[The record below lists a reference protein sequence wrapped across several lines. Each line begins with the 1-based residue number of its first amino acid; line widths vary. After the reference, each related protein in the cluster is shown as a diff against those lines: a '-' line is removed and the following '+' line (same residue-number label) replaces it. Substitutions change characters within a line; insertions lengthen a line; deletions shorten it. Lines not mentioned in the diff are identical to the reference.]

1 MSARLPA
8 RARLVVALLA
18 SAMAATACG
27 SRLETG
33 QLEAANGVLTRHANA
48 TGAGAS
54 VRTNGDAAWLNRGS
68 TGRSTGGAGS
78 SSLTDPRW

>member
-8 RARLVVALLA
+8 RALLVVALLA

-33 QLEAANGVLTRHANA
+33 ELVAANGALMVGSPAEVR
-48 TGAGAS
+48 AS
-54 VRTNGDAAWLNRGS
+54 EIVRDAYVGKA
-68 TGRSTGGAGS
+68 AVA
-78 SSLTDPRW
+78 

>member
-48 TGAGAS
+48 TGAAGTAGGHEAATPGVS
-54 VRTNGDAAWLNRGS
+54 ANLDAA
-68 TGRSTGGAGS
+68 A
-78 SSLTDPRW
+78 